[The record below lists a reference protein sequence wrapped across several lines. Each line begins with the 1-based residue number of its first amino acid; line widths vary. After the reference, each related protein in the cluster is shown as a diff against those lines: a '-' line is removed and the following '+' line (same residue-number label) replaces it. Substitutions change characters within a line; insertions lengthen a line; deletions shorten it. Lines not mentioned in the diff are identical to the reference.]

1 MQASSLREK
10 SVSDLK
16 SELVELR
23 KEAFNLRMQKATDQ
37 LEKTHQIKEVRRNI
51 ARVNTVLTEKERA
64 ERVGDK

>member
-10 SVSDLK
+10 SVADLK

-37 LEKTHQIKEVRRNI
+37 LQKTHQIKEVRRNI

-64 ERVGDK
+64 EKVGDK